1 MENDSTIQ
9 SGNDAPVLI
18 DRFTGPWEFLS
29 NYYPAAVRLD
39 GAWYPAVENAYQAA
53 KTRDPEV
60 RERIAAAD
68 PDEAKRLGRLSLDQ
82 PGWEEMKVAVM
93 RGLAEQKFRDER
105 MRRLLLS
112 TGTAELV
119 EGNDWGDD
127 FWGMCGGR
135 GQNFMGLIL
144 MAVRAWAVRDAA
156 GPVPVIAGG
165 GAAGVGLAA
174 RASIPTVYGPFTAW
188 AYRGVLDGSEHL
200 ALTAGNVRGAESVLV
215 RVHSECLTGEALG
228 SLRCDCGPQLDAA
241 LAAVA
246 GAGTGVVLYMRGHE
260 GRGIGLLAKL
270 RAYALQDAG
279 FDTVDANSA
288 MGLPQDARDYRAA
301 ARILAD
307 LGSGRSGCCRTT
319 PPRRALTAL
328 GIKVTEQLPLITPS
342 NQHNIGYLMTKWDR
356 MGHELPGLPGQ
367 DRLAGLVT

>member
-1 MENDSTIQ
+1 MEYDATIR
-9 SGNDAPVLI
+9 SGIDAPVLI

-29 NYYPAAVRLD
+29 NYYPAAVCLD

-93 RGLAEQKFRDER
+93 RGLVGQKFRDER

-144 MAVRAWAVRDAA
+144 MAVRARAIRDAA
-156 GPVPVIAGG
+156 GSVPVITG

-200 ALTAGNVRGAESVLV
+200 ALTAGNVRGGESVLV

-228 SLRCDCGPQLDAA
+228 SLRSDCGPQLDAA

-246 GAGTGVVLYMRGHE
+246 GAGTGAVLYMRGHE

-270 RAYALQDAG
+270 RAYALQNAG

-288 MGLPQDARDYRAA
+288 MGLPEDARDYRAA

-307 LGSGRSGCCRTT
+307 LGVRSIRLLSNNPAKT
-319 PPRRALTAL
+319 RALTAL

-342 NQHNIGYLMTKWDR
+342 NQHNIGYLMTKRDR